1 VRLPDDFDLAVEV
14 HHVIMAAEAAAYH
27 AADHLAQPAAYRP
40 NLRALIETGA
50 LIPAAMYLQAQRL
63 RVELRKQALAL
74 LDGLDCLVMPSV
86 VGTAPAGL
94 AWTGSRTF
102 QSPWSLFGM
111 PSLSLPSGLSRE
123 GLPYGVQL
131 IGAVDGDYGILD
143 TGAWCERVLGDF
155 PAPRLT

>member
-1 VRLPDDFDLAVEV
+1 MV
-14 HHVIMAAEAAAYH
+14 MSAEAAAYH
-27 AADHLAQPAAYRP
+27 ATDHLAQPDAYRP

-50 LIPAAMYLQAQRL
+50 LVPAAMYLQAQRL
-63 RVELRKQALAL
+63 REELRRQALAM

-111 PSLSLPSGLSRE
+111 PSLSIPGGLSRE

-131 IGAVDGDYGILD
+131 IGAVDGDYGVLN
-143 TGAWCERVLGDF
+143 TGDWCEHVLGDF
-155 PAPRLT
+155 PAPRLN